1 MVKALK
7 ISAYYF
13 KLFRWPNLL
22 VVVLTLVMMRYF
34 VLKPILEHAGFQLM
48 LPVNYFIYIVIATV
62 LISAAGYVINDYF
75 DRKTD
80 LINRPQKVIVGKIIP
95 RRIAILWH
103 WFLTISGVLLGLYV
117 SYKLDL
123 MYLSLIFILV
133 SGTLWFYSTTYKNQ
147 FLLGNLIIAILVALV
162 PLILLLYEMPLL
174 VRVHR
179 LDILANNISL
189 KSLVLWIGGYTI
201 FAFVTNLIREIVKD
215 IEDFEGDF
223 VYGRKTI
230 PIVWNVNGAK
240 SIVSLLNSFI
250 LVSATYILIANSV
263 QLIAVIYG
271 VVVIILPLIYF
282 QYLLIK
288 ANSVIEYHRLSTLLK
303 LVMVL
308 GLGFCVVF
316 HFL

>member
-7 ISAYYF
+7 ISAYYL
-13 KLFRWPNLL
+13 KLFRWPNL
-22 VVVLTLVMMRYF
+22 VVVALTLIMMRYF
-34 VLKPILEHAGFQLM
+34 VLKPILDNAGFHLM
-48 LPVNYFIYIVIATV
+48 LSTTYFIYIVIATL

-80 LINRPQKVIVGKIIP
+80 LINRPQKVIIEKIIP

-103 WFLTISGVLLGLYV
+103 WFLTVSGVLLGLYV
-117 SYKLDL
+117 SYKLNL
-123 MYLSLIFILV
+123 MHLSLIFVLV

-147 FLLGNLIIAILVALV
+147 FLLGNLIIAILIALV

-174 VRVHR
+174 VRAYR
-179 LDILANNISL
+179 LQILANNISL
-189 KSLVLWIGGYTI
+189 KSLVLWIGGYTV

-215 IEDFEGDF
+215 IEDFEGDY

-240 SIVSLLNSFI
+240 SIVSLFNSFI
-250 LVSATYILIANSV
+250 LVSATYILISNSMHI
-263 QLIAVIYG
+263 LAVIYG
-271 VVVIILPLIYF
+271 AAVIIIPLIYF
-282 QYLLIK
+282 QYLLVK
-288 ANSVIEYHRLSTLLK
+288 ANSVQEYHKLSSLLK
-303 LVMVL
+303 IVMVL

-316 HFL
+316 HYL

>member
-7 ISAYYF
+7 ISIYYL

-22 VVVLTLVMMRYF
+22 VVALTLIMMRYF
-34 VLKPILEHAGFQLM
+34 VLKPILEQAGFHLM
-48 LPVNYFIYIVIATV
+48 LPTTYFIFIVIATM

-103 WFLTISGVLLGLYV
+103 WFLTISGVILGLYV
-117 SYKLDL
+117 SYKLNL
-123 MYLSLIFILV
+123 IHLSLIFVLV

-147 FLLGNLIIAILVALV
+147 FLLGNIIIAFLVALV
-162 PLILLLYEMPLL
+162 PLILLLYELPLL

-189 KSLVLWIGGYTI
+189 KSLTLWIGGYTI
-201 FAFVTNLIREIVKD
+201 FAFTTNLIREIVKD

-240 SIVSLLNSFI
+240 AIVSLLNSFI

-263 QLIAVIYG
+263 QIIAVIYG
-271 VVVIILPLIYF
+271 VVVIILPLVYF

-288 ANSVIEYHRLSTLLK
+288 ANSVNEYHKLSSLLK

-316 HFL
+316 HYL